1 MGATY
6 VIGFGA
12 LAGTTKPGMLRA
24 LRRALRRLGRLRLR
38 DLGLNRD
45 ACYRSAPGPPAV
57 AGTNGKRT
65 KEDCPLHLGI
75 FDLFTASCRTTPFG
89 GVA

>member
-1 MGATY
+1 MANNPFIVDNTIPGLGASDLANLMGATY
-6 VIGFGA
+6 VMGFGA

-45 ACYRSAPGPPAV
+45 AC
-57 AGTNGKRT
+57 
-65 KEDCPLHLGI
+65 
-75 FDLFTASCRTTPFG
+75 
-89 GVA
+89 

>member
-6 VIGFGA
+6 VMGFGA

-24 LRRALRRLGRLRLR
+24 LRRALRKLGALRLR

-45 ACYRSAPGPPAV
+45 AC
-57 AGTNGKRT
+57 
-65 KEDCPLHLGI
+65 
-75 FDLFTASCRTTPFG
+75 
-89 GVA
+89 